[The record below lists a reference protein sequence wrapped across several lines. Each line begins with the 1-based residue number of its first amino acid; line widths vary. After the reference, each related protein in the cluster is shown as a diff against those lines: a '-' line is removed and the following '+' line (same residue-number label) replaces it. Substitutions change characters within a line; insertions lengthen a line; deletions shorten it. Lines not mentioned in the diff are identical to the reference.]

1 MTTSKKHIS
10 MMTIVALF
18 VASLASAPAAI
29 AQTEAKR
36 ANTGAVESFTS
47 AELATARAAVQ
58 YDDSGNP
65 IELSTDELATLPQRI
80 REILTA
86 ESSHVRSIR
95 SDPSDARSP
104 NTTRSDS
111 WNWQGWHH
119 GCVDIAYSR
128 KSYNILGWVLM
139 KATTKLLEVCSDGN
153 GRIANQPVVQ
163 RSQSASWGWTE
174 CGWDGTYITPRSN
187 RRRYEAG
194 GTARFSTHVPAVANL
209 CDTIDVTVESKIK
222 ATAWDSGDWIGWWSW
237 G

>member
-1 MTTSKKHIS
+1 